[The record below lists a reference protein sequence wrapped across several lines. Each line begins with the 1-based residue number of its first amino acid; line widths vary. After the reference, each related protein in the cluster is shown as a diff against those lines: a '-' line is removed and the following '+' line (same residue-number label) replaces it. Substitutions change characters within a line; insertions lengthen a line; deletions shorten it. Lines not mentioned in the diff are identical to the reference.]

1 MTRTRNSTRIT
12 WALAGVAAALAAC
25 SGSNPDSI
33 TVQGDVAVAYVKRPV
48 TALGNPTDAVVTGQ
62 GGDLYIRDKS
72 SPSGS
77 ETNVT
82 GAYTKGQGDVAH
94 PEVSFDGTKIVFAM
108 RGPTDANWA
117 IFEYDT
123 ATVSLR
129 RIACDAAAAGD
140 DTEPAYLPDGRIVF
154 ISNRQETTKRQMQ
167 AQGTALG
174 LSPASYTYVDEY
186 DREQTAVLHVMN
198 SDGSNCRQISFD
210 QSHDRNPT
218 VLSNGQILYSRW
230 DHLGDRNQF
239 TIFSVNPDGTNLFV
253 VYGAHSPGNSYMQ
266 PREMPD
272 GHLIATL
279 MPLSR
284 TREGG
289 SLEIIDHTHYSEID
303 EPGDT
308 APPNALGRQEGQF
321 QVSELMLSGASGSD
335 LAAMRDRGVSPLGR
349 YRNPYPLWDGT
360 NRVLVVFTPSHPQA
374 SVDPLGNP
382 ITIEGTPTYGIYML
396 DLGSK
401 TLRPVVP
408 PQDGFFFANP
418 VPLQARPK
426 PPVVPQFTAD
436 TSIPAGFGLFDVGSV
451 YNTDDKQ
458 RMGDAVLAPGESIP
472 RAAGQPDI
480 QNLSTPG
487 TSQYASR
494 VARFFR
500 ITKAV
505 PTPSGMDRTA
515 LGETEFEMQQI
526 VGYGTVEPDGSI
538 RTHVP
543 ADTAINITVLDAN
556 GRQFVEHT
564 HWIQAREGERRFCK
578 GCHSPRLTTTSLT
591 PGSSASMAETRAT
604 GDATQGVTADPSYS
618 NLKGD
623 PSYTDFWTPI
633 FNTKNGTS
641 LTPQAPISITYS
653 GLSASPVKPASC
665 ATTWTAGCSI
675 VINFPDHI
683 QPILDAKCASCH
695 SGLAAA
701 AGLDLSNTLSGEF
714 GRTEGYQSLMVGPP
728 LLDAN
733 GKPIITVNED
743 GEFMIA
749 REVPPVAPGAARGS
763 RLIERLFEQ
772 SLKADVS
779 AGTKRAFCRAG
790 GGGCVNGGV
799 YQDHTAIASPLTVA
813 EKRIITEWI
822 DIGGTYFN
830 DPYDGSTLRSAAAK
844 LSETIFAC
852 KVQPILQAKCASCH
866 QAFGVG
872 GTNGSSSGPA
882 NPTFA
887 ANRFVLT
894 GNTPADFGV
903 TATMVTNIAVPDS
916 SLLLLRPSQAITGT
930 PPHPGATPVLPSTD
944 PDYITIS
951 SWITGALTSCGP

>member
-1 MTRTRNSTRIT
+1 MRRAQRKAAIAWAMTGVIAGMAACTGNST
-12 WALAGVAAALAAC
+12 
-25 SGSNPDSI
+25 DSI
-33 TVQGDVAVAYVKRPV
+33 TVQGDVAIAYVKRPV
-48 TALGNPTDAVVTGQ
+48 SALGNPTDAVTTGQ
-62 GGDLYIRDKS
+62 GGDLFIRDKS
-72 SPSGS
+72 SPSGT
-77 ETNVT
+77 ETNIT
-82 GAYTKGQGDVAH
+82 AALTNGQGDVTH
-94 PEVSFDGTKIVFAM
+94 PDVSFDGTKIVFAM
-108 RGPTDANWA
+108 RRPADSNWG
-117 IFEYDT
+117 IWEYDT
-123 ATVSLR
+123 ATKTAR
-129 RIACDAAAAGD
+129 RIACDAAFQGD
-140 DTEPAYLPDGRIVF
+140 DTEPSYLPDGRVVF
-154 ISNRQETTKRQMQ
+154 ISNRQETTKSQMQ
-167 AQGTALG
+167 AAGRT
-174 LSPASYTYVDEY
+174 PYTYVDEY

-230 DHLGDRNQF
+230 DHVGERNQF
-239 TIFSVNPDGTNLFV
+239 TIFTVNPDGTNLFV
-253 VYGAHSPGNSYMQ
+253 AYGAHSPGNSYMQ

-289 SLEIIDHTHYSEID
+289 SLEIIDHSNYSEID
-303 EPGDT
+303 EPGDN
-308 APPNALGRQEGQF
+308 APANVLGRKEGQYA
-321 QVSELMLSGASGSD
+321 VSEWLLGASPSQRD
-335 LAAMRDRGVSPLGR
+335 AMRDRGLSPLGR

-360 NRVLVVFTPSHPQA
+360 NRVLAVFTPSQPTL
-374 SVDPLGNP
+374 STDPLGNP
-382 ITIEGTPTYGIYML
+382 VTVEGTPRYGIYML
-396 DLGSK
+396 DLGAK

-418 VPLQARPK
+418 VALQPRPK
-426 PPVVPQFTAD
+426 PAVIGQFTPD
-436 TSIPAGFGLFDVGSV
+436 PSIPAGFGLFDVHTV
-451 YNTDDKQ
+451 YDTDDKQ
-458 RMGDAVLAPGESIP
+458 RMGDAVLAAGESIP
-472 RAAGQPDI
+472 RVAGQPDVA
-480 QNLSTPG
+480 NLSTPG

-526 VGYGTVEPDGSI
+526 VGYGVVEPDGSI

-543 ADTAINITVLDAN
+543 ADAAINITVLDAN

-591 PGSSASMAETRAT
+591 PGTAATMAETRAT
-604 GDATQGVTADPSYS
+604 GDAVRNVAPDPNYS

-623 PSYTDFWTPI
+623 PSYTDFWTPV
-633 FNTKNGTS
+633 FNTQNGTS

-653 GLSASPVKPASC
+653 GLGASPVKGPASC
-665 ATTWTAGCSI
+665 ATTWSAKDCAI

-683 QPILDAKCASCH
+683 QPILTAKCASCH
-695 SGLAAA
+695 SGLAPA
-701 AGLDLSNTLSGEF
+701 AGIDLSSTMSGEF
-714 GRTEGYQSLMVGPP
+714 ARTMGYQSLLVGPP

-733 GKPIITVNED
+733 GEPIITVNED

-749 REVPPVAPGAARGS
+749 RETPPVIPGGARGS

-772 SLKADVS
+772 PLKADAS
-779 AGTKRAFCRAG
+779 ATTRRAFCRAG
-790 GGGCVNGGV
+790 GNSCFNSAAYVN
-799 YQDHTAIASPLTVA
+799 HTTIANPLTAA

-830 DPYDGSTLRSAAAK
+830 DPYNGTTLRSAAPQ
-844 LSETIFAC
+844 LSETVFSC
-852 KVQPILQAKCASCH
+852 KVQPILQASCASCH
-866 QAFGVG
+866 QAFGG
-872 GTNGSSSGPA
+872 NGSSSAPA
-882 NPTFA
+882 NPNFA

-903 TATMVTNIAVPDS
+903 TATMVTNIAAPDS
-916 SLLLLRPSQAITGT
+916 SLLLFRPSRSLSDT
-930 PPHPGATPVLPSTD
+930 PPHPGGANATTPVLPSASAS
-944 PDYITIS
+944 YATIR
-951 SWITGALTSCGP
+951 SWIAGTLTCQ